1 MEELKPHRVFICYH
15 HENDQYYKEQLV
27 RKAEVEKLFIDWSVG
42 DGEIPD
48 DWSDEKIR
56 KFIRDNYLKD
66 SRVTIVLVGSE
77 TRGRK
82 HIDWEIRSSMYDGKV
97 NRKSGII
104 AILLPGCESK
114 FVHVPD
120 EADDRYYRR
129 RINLCKEGAK
139 SKSFYKSIYP
149 SMPDR
154 IVENLAARNSLI
166 TIVNWSDLSDGKL
179 AYLIEHCFKNANRN
193 KYVLSTLMR
202 KKNSPR
208 CLIYG

>member
-1 MEELKPHRVFICYH
+1 MEDLKPHRVFICYH
-15 HENDQYYKEQLV
+15 HENDQYYKNLLE
-27 RKAEVEKLFIDWSVG
+27 RKAKDEGLFINWSVG
-42 DGEIPD
+42 NGDIPD
-48 DWSDEKIR
+48 GWSDEKIR
-56 KFIRDNYLKD
+56 RFIRDNYLKD
-66 SRVTIVLVGSE
+66 SRVTIVLVGRE

-82 HIDWEIRSSMYDGKV
+82 HIDWEIRSSMYDGKI

-104 AILLPGCESK
+104 AILLPECESQY
-114 FVHVPD
+114 VHVPD
-120 EADDRYYRR
+120 EKDGRYYRG
-129 RINLCKEGAK
+129 RINLCKEEST

-154 IVENLAARNSLI
+154 IVENLVARNSLI

-193 KYVLSTLMR
+193 KYILSTSMR

>member
-1 MEELKPHRVFICYH
+1 MEDLKPHRAFICYH
-15 HENDQYYKEQLV
+15 HENDQYYKNLLEQ
-27 RKAEVEKLFIDWSVG
+27 KAKDEGLFINWSVG
-42 DGEIPD
+42 DGDIPE
-48 DWSDEKIR
+48 DWSDKKIR

-66 SRVTIVLVGSE
+66 SRVTIVLVGRE

-82 HIDWEIRSSMYDGKV
+82 HIDWEIYSSMYDGKI

-104 AILLPGCESK
+104 VILLPECESQYI
-114 FVHVPD
+114 HVPD
-120 EADDRYYRR
+120 KKDGRYYRG
-129 RINLCKEGAK
+129 RINLCKEETK
-139 SKSFYKSIYP
+139 SKLFYKSIYP

-154 IVENLAARNSLI
+154 IVENLTVKNSLI
-166 TIVNWSDLSDGKL
+166 AIVNWSDLSDGKL

-193 KYVLSTLMR
+193 KYVLSTSMR